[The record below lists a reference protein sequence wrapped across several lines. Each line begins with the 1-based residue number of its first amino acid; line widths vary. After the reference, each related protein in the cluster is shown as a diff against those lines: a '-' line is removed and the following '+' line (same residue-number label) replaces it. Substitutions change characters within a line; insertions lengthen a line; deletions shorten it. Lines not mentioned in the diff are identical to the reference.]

1 MAYNFNPRH
10 KATVEIKSAL
20 GTPGLSSLPIGTVA
34 KNEKY
39 ESPCA
44 QSYIDYNNC
53 LRKTEFNRAVCRNDE
68 KAVI

>member
-10 KATVEIKSAL
+10 KATVDVNLQL
-20 GTPGLSSLPIGTVA
+20 GTPGLCSFPVGTVD

-44 QSYIDYNNC
+44 QAYIEYNNC
-53 LRKTEFNRAVCRNDE
+53 LRKT
-68 KAVI
+68 